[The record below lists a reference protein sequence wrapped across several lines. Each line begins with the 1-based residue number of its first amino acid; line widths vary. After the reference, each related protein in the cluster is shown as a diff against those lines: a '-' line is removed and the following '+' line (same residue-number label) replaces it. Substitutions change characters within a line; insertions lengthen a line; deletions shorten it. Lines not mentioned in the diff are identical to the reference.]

1 MFILSIM
8 PLNLSLD
15 SDGVTANTSNQV
27 DVAEHRVME
36 LEALYSSLM
45 LKQYLGVEIQGI
57 DNTDTAAVKQELD
70 KVRNSELQLLGSTW
84 ERSDNNSEVRLDYI
98 KRTQVV
104 VDTRIKDLQALAK
117 AITEGTTLPTRI
129 SGVDNTNIRA
139 VNDELQR
146 ITNYKTELEGSKL
159 FWTKII
165 ANEKKSTELE
175 EASQF
180 WDGLVSSHMHEQ
192 KLDVAYDLWN
202 NMVASKTDA
211 QSVKDTVTNWQDMV
225 GNLLQLAE
233 QETTSHITDTQK
245 LLDKLAEVNNAFAN
259 NTETQEMMTEIETLA
274 QTITDN
280 DLKTKVG
287 SLISNWNQYTKDKND
302 SLSNNTDTT
311 TTENGEPITNS
322 STETNH
328 PDLLA
333 ERQELQNQLS
343 NTTTLL
349 SQRQEN
355 TIKEKDNIIASTL
368 WSKVLQE
375 QQQNYIEFQKILSSP
390 DNAFKLSAK
399 LDAWD
404 STIHD
409 SNETSKLKTSLTSWS
424 SFIEN
429 LKRDATS
436 QSSIVL
442 GKEIIDSLKITDKLV
457 IASSDWIQKIQSG
470 QENSNSNT
478 TIANSSPVARSAP
491 RPATNTP
498 IYTGPDEST
507 TEAIA
512 NAKRRISHLQTLTR
526 AMKAGKNL
534 GSIQSQIR
542 DVKSLIDQMKG
553 IKSFYKQTA
562 TKFRNKVDPLQPKMN
577 ELMAELQ
584 SLLSQEYVTALMN
597 SVGESLGSSAFAE
610 INELSAVVAS
620 YGLT

>member
-45 LKQYLGVEIQGI
+45 LKQYLGVEVQGI
-57 DNTDTAAVKQELD
+57 DNTNTYAVKQELD
-70 KVRNSELQLLGSTW
+70 KVRNQELQLLGSTW
-84 ERSDNNSEVRLDYI
+84 ERSDNNSEARLDYI
-98 KRTQVV
+98 TKMQTVI
-104 VDTRIKDLQALAK
+104 DLRIQDLQALAK
-117 AITEGTTLPTRI
+117 ALTEGTTLSTRI
-129 SGVDNTNIRA
+129 SGVDNTNIRS
-139 VNDELQR
+139 VNEELQR

-159 FWTKII
+159 FWTKIVE
-165 ANEKKSTELE
+165 NEKKSTELE

-202 NMVASKTDA
+202 TMVASKTDT
-211 QSVKDTVTNWQDMV
+211 QSVKDAATNWQNMV
-225 GNLLQLAE
+225 GNLFQLSE
-233 QETTSHITDTQK
+233 QETTSQITNTQK
-245 LLDKLAEVNNAFAN
+245 LLDKLDEVNNAFKN
-259 NTETQEMMTEIETLA
+259 NTDTPEMMTDIEALA

-280 DLKTKVG
+280 TLKTKVD
-287 SLISNWNQYTKDKND
+287 SLISSWKQYTKDKND
-302 SLSNNTDTT
+302 SVNNDTT
-311 TTENGEPITNS
+311 TESGEPVTDS
-322 STETNH
+322 SGEANH

-343 NTTTLL
+343 NTTVLL

-368 WSKVLQE
+368 WTKVLQA
-375 QQQNYIEFQKILSSP
+375 QQQNYTEFQKILSSP
-390 DNAFKLSAK
+390 ENASKLSTK
-399 LDAWD
+399 LDTWD

-409 SNETSKLKTSLTSWS
+409 SSETSELKTSLTSWS
-424 SFIEN
+424 NFIEN

-442 GKEIIDSLKITDKLV
+442 GKEIIDSLKITNKVV
-457 IASSDWIQKIQSG
+457 IASSDWIQKIQSE
-470 QENSNSNT
+470 QENSSSNNT
-478 TIANSSPVARSAP
+478 TIANSPPVARSAP
-491 RPATNTP
+491 RPETTP
-498 IYTGPDEST
+498 TPPEIDEST
-507 TEAIA
+507 MEAIA

-526 AMKAGKNL
+526 AIKSGKNL
-534 GSIQSQIR
+534 DSIQAQIR
-542 DVKSLIDQMKG
+542 DVKSLLDQMKG
-553 IKSFYKQTA
+553 VKLFYKQTA
-562 TKFRNKVDPLQPKMN
+562 TNFRNKIDPLQPKMN
-577 ELMAELQ
+577 ELMAELK
-584 SLLSQEYVTALMN
+584 SLQSQEYVTALMN
-597 SVGESLGSSAFAE
+597 AVGASMSSSVFTE